1 MEIKKSFVLCDVSK
15 TSFSSSIFYIFS
27 FASPDFSV
35 QSWPKLCMPYLEL
48 LRNLKEILTE
58 PFKPKALVK
67 HFEAAT
73 SEVQVP
79 VQLATVPAKFN
90 WKEGESYK

>member
-58 PFKPKALVK
+58 PFKPKALVQ

-73 SEVQVP
+73 SEVQAP